1 MLYIGA
7 LIIIIFGIA
16 FRRERIQAY
25 ITIFFMWILF
35 AFSFGNADYYIHL
48 RKFTHYQ
55 DLDSQT
61 EWLYNKLMIVFNKIG
76 LDYRAFLILAAI
88 FILGVWFAFAKKH
101 TKNIAI
107 VFSLCLIYPFC
118 LDVTMVR
125 YTLAIAVVYIG
136 FNFLFEKK
144 KTWILK
150 YCVCVFIATMI
161 HLSAIFC
168 LLFILPQIV
177 DTRKLTKIMIVIA
190 IILTAMTGVLTLFID
205 NITSIKFLNIGT
217 KLSIVLNVSEMKY
230 NFRSVMNYRLKMI
243 VLLGSFLIV
252 CYLIYRWIKRKKIH
266 LKPEVNN
273 QINFLKIVIGMN
285 ICVLP
290 LIGLLS
296 FSADLFRIQLSL
308 SLVNYVA
315 FAQYFDIREIL
326 GYKREITSLSV
337 TSASVILGGIVLAL
351 AGLYFW
357 VLSSQNINTVF
368 RPLFESNI
376 LFL

>member
-1 MLYIGA
+1 MLYFVA
-7 LIIIIFGIA
+7 LFIIIFGIV

-35 AFSFGNADYYIHL
+35 AFSFGNADYNIHL
-48 RKFTHYQ
+48 RKFTQYQ
-55 DLDSQT
+55 ILDSQT

-76 LDYRAFLILAAI
+76 LDYRAFLIIVAL

-107 VFSLCLIYPFC
+107 VFSMCLIYPFC
-118 LDVTMVR
+118 MDVTVVR
-125 YTLAIAVVYIG
+125 YTLAISVVYIG

-144 KTWILK
+144 KYWIVK
-150 YCVCVFIATMI
+150 YCICVLIASLI

-168 LLFILPQIV
+168 LIFILPQIV
-177 DTRKLTKIMIVIA
+177 DTKKLTKIMVVTA
-190 IILTAMTGVLTLFID
+190 ILLTAMAGVLTLFID
-205 NITSIKFLNIGT
+205 KFTSISFLNIGT
-217 KLSIVLNVSEMKY
+217 KLSIVLNASEMKY

-243 VLLGSFLIV
+243 VLLGGFLV
-252 CYLIYRWIKRKKIH
+252 VYYLIYRWIKSKKIH
-266 LKPEVNN
+266 LKPEANK
-273 QINFLKIVIGMN
+273 QINFLKTVIGMN
-285 ICVLP
+285 ICILP

-326 GYKREITSLSV
+326 GYKKEITSLSV
-337 TSASVILGGIVLAL
+337 TSAQIIACETIFAVV
-351 AGLYFW
+351 GLYLW
-357 VLSSQNINTVF
+357 VLSSQNINSVF
-368 RPLFESNI
+368 RALFESNI
-376 LFL
+376 LFS

>member
-7 LIIIIFGIA
+7 LIIIIFGIV

-48 RKFTHYQ
+48 RKFTQYQ

-144 KTWILK
+144 KYWIVK
-150 YCVCVFIATMI
+150 YCVCVLIATMI

-217 KLSIVLNVSEMKY
+217 KLSIVLNASEMKY

-351 AGLYFW
+351 AGLYLW

>member
-7 LIIIIFGIA
+7 LIIIIFGIV

-48 RKFTHYQ
+48 RKFTQYQ

-118 LDVTMVR
+118 MDVTMVR

-144 KTWILK
+144 KYWIVK
-150 YCVCVFIATMI
+150 YCVCVLIATMI

-217 KLSIVLNVSEMKY
+217 KLSIVLNASEMKY

-351 AGLYFW
+351 AGLYLW